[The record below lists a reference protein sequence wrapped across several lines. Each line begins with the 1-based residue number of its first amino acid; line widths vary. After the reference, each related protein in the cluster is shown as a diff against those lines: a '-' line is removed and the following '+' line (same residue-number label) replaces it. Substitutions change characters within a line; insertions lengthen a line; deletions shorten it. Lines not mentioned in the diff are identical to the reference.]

1 MAMTLGEACDAFLR
15 YCEGVRKLSAHTV
28 RAYRLDLCGFAEF
41 AGTITDIGTLDRAI
55 LHGYVEQ
62 MFSVSRLKETSVQ
75 RHLASARSLFR
86 WLEEEGLLSEDPFH
100 RTRIRIRL
108 PKRLPRILSRDEL
121 ASLLRSAWVTSFTD
135 ITAQVAVEIL
145 FATGI
150 RVAELVALRDDDI
163 DLVAG
168 AITITGKGDLQ
179 RNVFIPDA
187 DVKEVVTRYRD
198 ARTTEGFAAATFL
211 VNSQGRPAT
220 PEFVRRVLQRRAH
233 AANVTR
239 RVTPHMFRHSC
250 ATYLLE
256 EGLDIRYVQ
265 RLLGHRSIGT
275 TEIYTH
281 VADATLK
288 IQVTQR
294 HPRKAIVASRD
305 VTRGD
310 GAASERRP
318 RRVSKAVAASRHRK

>member
-1 MAMTLGEACDAFLR
+1 MKLGEACKSFLQ
-15 YCEGVRKLSAHTV
+15 YCEGVRKLSPHTI
-28 RAYRLDLCGFAEF
+28 RAYRLDLQGFAKF
-41 AGTITDIGTLDRAI
+41 AGATVDISACERTT

-62 MFSVSRLKETSVQ
+62 MFTVSRLKETSVR
-75 RHLASARSLFR
+75 RHLASARALFR
-86 WLEEEGLLSEDPFH
+86 WLEDEGLLGDDPFH
-100 RTRIRIRL
+100 RTRIRIHL

-121 ASLLRSAWVTSFTD
+121 AAMLRSASVTCFAE
-135 ITAQVAVEIL
+135 IVAHVAAEIL

-163 DLVAG
+163 DLVSG
-168 AITITGKGDLQ
+168 AITITGKGDRQ
-179 RNVFIPDA
+179 RRVFIPDA
-187 DVKEVVTRYRD
+187 DVSDLLTRYLTV
-198 ARTTEGFAAATFL
+198 RTTQGFAGETFL
-211 VNSQGRPAT
+211 VNSHGRPAT
-220 PEFVRRVLQRRAH
+220 TEFVRRILQKLAR

-256 EGLDIRYVQ
+256 EGMDIRYVQ

-288 IQVTQR
+288 IQVAQR
-294 HPRKAIVASRD
+294 HPRKTII
-305 VTRGD
+305 G
-310 GAASERRP
+310 GA
-318 RRVSKAVAASRHRK
+318 